1 MSPAD
6 LNLWATKISKL
17 QNNSGKNW
25 KTKTS
30 TTNDRIYAKNA
41 VCWLRTSWKVKYN
54 FSGLNNKTL
63 QIPLCAVLEAVTTDI
78 FFISLS
84 VGKSQFEK
92 TLKLSKNEDY
102 NTFVIFEQKQS

>member
-1 MSPAD
+1 M
-6 LNLWATKISKL
+6 IL
-17 QNNSGKNW
+17 QM
-25 KTKTS
+25 
-30 TTNDRIYAKNA
+30 
-41 VCWLRTSWKVKYN
+41 
-54 FSGLNNKTL
+54 
-63 QIPLCAVLEAVTTDI
+63 PLCAVLEAVTTDI